1 MKNIL
6 STCCPAVVTYVEKN
20 FPELID
26 QLAPVVSPMIAHG
39 YDLKE
44 RYPGVKTVFLTPCI
58 AKQKEAA
65 DPRFAGAVDA
75 VLTMPDLS
83 AWLKEA
89 PADEPEEQA
98 EEIRWETMK
107 TSTVRMYPTPAV

>member
-1 MKNIL
+1 MKLIEEHQMKNIL

-20 FPELID
+20 FPELVD

-65 DPRFAGAVDA
+65 DPRFAGGHRRGVNDA
-75 VLTMPDLS
+75 GSFCL
-83 AWLKEA
+83 
-89 PADEPEEQA
+89 A
-98 EEIRWETMK
+98 ERRTCK
-107 TSTVRMYPTPAV
+107 RG